1 MPAPRRL
8 DRSENKGM
16 RRPETDDAGADREG
30 ARAVPMTPLARLY
43 KRGREGEA
51 MALDPWDWIKGVDK
65 NLWPQFALFSSTC
78 GFSPPVWFRLHA
90 TFESGK
96 ELRSPQSSESELAG
110 QQALLFR
117 WY

>member
-1 MPAPRRL
+1 MSL
-8 DRSENKGM
+8 F
-16 RRPETDDAGADREG
+16 
-30 ARAVPMTPLARLY
+30 
-43 KRGREGEA
+43 RGRKSVREEGE
-51 MALDPWDWIKGVDK
+51 LGGRETEQTFFVHKKFSPK
-65 NLWPQFALFSSTC
+65 FALFSFTC
-78 GFSPPVWFRLHA
+78 SFSSPAWFHLHA